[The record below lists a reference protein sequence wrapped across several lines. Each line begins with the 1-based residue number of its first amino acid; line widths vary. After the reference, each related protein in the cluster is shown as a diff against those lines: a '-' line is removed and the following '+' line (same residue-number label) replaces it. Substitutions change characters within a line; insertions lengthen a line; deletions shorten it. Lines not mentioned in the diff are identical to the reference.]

1 MSVMEILLILNMC
14 IMTEEEKQFYQ
25 SLGALPTDEEM
36 AQFERDFK
44 ENEDGSYTY
53 VGNDEDEDDD
63 EDDGIR
69 FITQEEYE
77 NEINLDMLGSILG
90 ISFGEPKK

>member
-1 MSVMEILLILNMC
+1 
-14 IMTEEEKQFYQ
+14 MTEEEKQFYQ

-36 AQFERDFK
+36 SQFERDFK

-53 VGNDEDEDDD
+53 VGNDEVENVDD
-63 EDDGIR
+63 EEDGIR

>member
-1 MSVMEILLILNMC
+1 
-14 IMTEEEKQFYQ
+14 MTEEEKQFYQ

-44 ENEDGSYTY
+44 ENEDGSCMY
-53 VGNDEDEDDD
+53 VGNEDSEDADD

>member
-1 MSVMEILLILNMC
+1 
-14 IMTEEEKQFYQ
+14 MTEEEKQFYQ

-53 VGNDEDEDDD
+53 VGNE

-77 NEINLDMLGSILG
+77 NDINLDMLGSILG